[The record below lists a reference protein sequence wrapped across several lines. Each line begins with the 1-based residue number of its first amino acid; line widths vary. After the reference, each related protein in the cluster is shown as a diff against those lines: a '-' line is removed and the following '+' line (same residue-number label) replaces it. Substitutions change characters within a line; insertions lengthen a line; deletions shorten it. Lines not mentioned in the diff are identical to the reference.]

1 MIAYTIRRMV
11 PPSFHMS
18 TILRRALIVATMC
31 DLVSSAVCKYIY
43 TFSIQLNV
51 VRIQTTILSRCR
63 GSMFAA
69 GGCSKTDDVNSRVK
83 VDLAKRRYVSGVI
96 YGSKMPINL

>member
-1 MIAYTIRRMV
+1 
-11 PPSFHMS
+11 
-18 TILRRALIVATMC
+18 
-31 DLVSSAVCKYIY
+31 
-43 TFSIQLNV
+43 
-51 VRIQTTILSRCR
+51 
-63 GSMFAA
+63 MFAA